1 MLYFSHKIWTIAPYF
16 RFLAPGT
23 VSPGACRFTL
33 WESALFSHSRT
44 QDRLL
49 NTPEQPATW
58 SARKSAELYGIDE
71 WSSGYF
77 GVSPQGEVEVRANFT
92 EGEVSVSLMEIVDGL
107 QQRGLQMP
115 VLLRLE
121 NLVDKRISTLND
133 SFAMAI
139 EASGYQGQYRG
150 AFPIK
155 VNQQNHVIAEIARF
169 GERYN
174 HGLEAGS
181 KAELMIALATLQNR
195 ESLIICNG
203 YKDSEFITLGLQA
216 RKLGF
221 KCFFVVETLAELP
234 HIIECSRNLGIEPL
248 IGVRLKLSTKVEGH
262 WSEDSGDRSLFGL
275 NTNELIT
282 VVDELRN
289 ANLLHCFQ
297 LLHFHLGSQIPN
309 IRSIRAGVLE
319 ACRYYIELVG
329 EGAPLGYIDL
339 GGGLAIDY
347 DGTSSTS
354 GHSRNYSVQ
363 EYCIDVV
370 EAIQECMDAHEIPH
384 PTIVTE
390 SGRATVAHT
399 AVLLFNILDV
409 THFEPTEPL
418 SELPLECH
426 EMIEN
431 LWGSLKDIKPANL
444 QESYNDLL
452 YYRDKIRDLFH
463 SGDISLRH
471 RALGENIY
479 WAGMQK
485 VAALI
490 PHMKRVPPELET
502 LQQQIAD
509 IYYGNFSVFQSLPDS
524 WAIQQVFPVMPIHRL
539 NEEPTR
545 QAIIADLTCDC
556 DGKLQKFAGPE
567 GESSTLPLH
576 PVKVGEEYYLGV
588 FLVGAYQET
597 LGDLHNLFG
606 DTNVASVRINA
617 DASIDFVH
625 EIHGDSIADVLS
637 YVEYEPNALYQ
648 QFRQTAEKAVR
659 DGVIS
664 VADRQQMLA
673 AYSEGLRGY
682 TYYEK

>member
-1 MLYFSHKIWTIAPYF
+1 MLT
-16 RFLAPGT
+16 
-23 VSPGACRFTL
+23 
-33 WESALFSHSRT
+33 
-44 QDRLL
+44 
-49 NTPEQPATW
+49 NPEQSNTW
-58 SARKSAELYGIDE
+58 SARKSAELYGVDE

-77 GVSPQGEVEVRANFT
+77 GVSP
-92 EGEVSVSLMEIVDGL
+92 EGEVVVRAPTTEGDASVSLMDIVDGL

-115 VLLRLE
+115 VLLRVE
-121 NLVDKRISTLND
+121 NILDSRISILND
-133 SFAMAI
+133 SFAQAI
-139 EASGYQGQYRG
+139 NASGYKGLYRG

-155 VNQQNHVIAEIARF
+155 VNQQSHVIAEIARF

-174 HGLEAGS
+174 HGFEAGS
-181 KAELMIALATLQNR
+181 KAELMIALARLTNR
-195 ESLIICNG
+195 DSLIVCNG
-203 YKDSEFITLGLQA
+203 YKDAEFISLGLQA

-221 KCFFVVETLAELP
+221 KCFFVLETLSELQSV
-234 HIIECSRNLGIEPL
+234 IECSRILNIEPL

-275 NTNELIT
+275 NTNELVSVIDT
-282 VVDELRN
+282 LRD

-309 IRSIRAGVLE
+309 IRSIRAGVQE

-329 EGAPLGYIDL
+329 EGAPLGYLDL

-347 DGTSSTS
+347 DGTCSTN

-370 EAIQECMDAHEIPH
+370 EAIQESLDHHHIPH

-399 AVLLFNILDV
+399 SVLLFNILDV
-409 THFEPTEPL
+409 THFEPTEVL
-418 SELPLECH
+418 ENLPSGCH
-426 EMIEN
+426 EMIAN
-431 LWGSLKDIKPANL
+431 LWHTLSVIRVANL
-444 QESYNDLL
+444 QESYNDVI

-471 RALGENIY
+471 RVLGENIY
-479 WAGMQK
+479 L
-485 VAALI
+485 AALQKI
-490 PHMKRVPPELET
+490 AALLPQMKRIPAELES
-502 LQQQIAD
+502 LPQLLAD

-524 WAIQQVFPVMPIHRL
+524 WAIGQVFPVMPIHRL
-539 NEEPTR
+539 NEEPSR

-556 DGKLQKFAGPE
+556 DGKLQKFATSA
-567 GESSTLPLH
+567 GESTTLPLH
-576 PVKVGEEYYLGV
+576 AIKAGEEYYLGV

-625 EIHGDSIADVLS
+625 ELHGDSIADVLS
-637 YVEYEPNALYQ
+637 YVEYKPNSLYE
-648 QFRQTAEKAVR
+648 QFRKTAEQAVR

-673 AYSEGLRGY
+673 AYSESLRGY
-682 TYYEK
+682 TYFEK

>member
-1 MLYFSHKIWTIAPYF
+1 MNNPTH
-16 RFLAPGT
+16 
-23 VSPGACRFTL
+23 
-33 WESALFSHSRT
+33 
-44 QDRLL
+44 L
-49 NTPEQPATW
+49 NNW
-58 SARKSAELYGIDE
+58 SARKSADLYGIDE

-77 GVSPQGEVEVRANFT
+77 GVSPQGDVVVRAPT
-92 EGEVSVSLMEIVDGL
+92 SAGEVNVSLIDIVDGL

-121 NLVDKRISTLND
+121 NIVDARISILND
-133 SFAMAI
+133 SFAQAI
-139 EASGYQGQYRG
+139 EASGYRGQYRG

-169 GERYN
+169 GKRYN

-181 KAELMIALATLQNR
+181 KAELMIALATINNR
-195 ESLIICNG
+195 ESVIICNG
-203 YKDSEFITLGLQA
+203 YKDTEFISLGLQA

-221 KCFFVVETLAELP
+221 KCFFVLETLTELQSV
-234 HIIECSRNLGIEPL
+234 IERSRTLGIEPL

-275 NTNELIT
+275 NTNELVT
-282 VVDELRN
+282 VIDTLRA

-309 IRSIRAGVLE
+309 IRSIRDGVLE

-329 EGAPLGYIDL
+329 EGAPLGYLDL

-347 DGTSSTS
+347 DGTCSTN
-354 GHSRNYSVQ
+354 GQSRNYSVQ
-363 EYCIDVV
+363 EYCTDVV
-370 EAIQECMDAHEIPH
+370 ESIQESLDAQGIPH

-409 THFEPTEPL
+409 THFEPKALPD
-418 SELPLECH
+418 ELPADCH
-426 EMIEN
+426 EMIAN
-431 LWGSLKDIKPANL
+431 LWRTLNVISISNL
-444 QESYNDLL
+444 QASYNDII
-452 YYRDKIRDLFH
+452 YYRDKIRDLFNA
-463 SGDISLRH
+463 GGINLRH
-471 RALGENIY
+471 RVLGENIY
-479 WAGMQK
+479 WAGLQK
-485 VAALI
+485 IAALLPQLKRI
-490 PHMKRVPPELET
+490 PSELES
-502 LQQQIAD
+502 LPQLLAD

-524 WAIQQVFPVMPIHRL
+524 WAIGQVFPVMPIHRL

-556 DGKLQKFAGPE
+556 DGKLQKFASPE
-567 GESSTLPLH
+567 GESTTLALH
-576 PVKVGEEYYLGV
+576 SIRKDEEYYLGV

-606 DTNVASVRINA
+606 DTNVASVRVNA
-617 DASIDFVH
+617 DGSIEFVH
-625 EIHGDSIADVLS
+625 ELHGDSIADVLT
-637 YVEYEPNALYQ
+637 YVEYDPDDLYE
-648 QFRQTAEKAVR
+648 QFRQTAEHAVR
-659 DGVIS
+659 DGFITLV
-664 VADRQQMLA
+664 DRQKMLA

-682 TYYEK
+682 TYFEK